1 MIASTQNKRVK
12 HLSKLSKKSYRYKNM
27 EYIVFGET
35 IVEEAIA
42 SGVVLEIFALDNKY
56 FPDATIVN
64 YDVMHKI
71 VGQANTKVAALCQ
84 MNESHFDEG
93 STLILDNVQDPGNL
107 GTMIRSA
114 KAFGINN
121 IFLGEGTVDL
131 YNEKVLRSMQG
142 VNYYVNIKSGDI
154 SEYLQTSTNNLI
166 TTFLD
171 EPGTKF
177 SALDNSS
184 AFDIMFGN
192 EGHGLDDKFKK
203 YTRQNIVLDIEFES
217 LNVAIAA
224 GIIMYELRER

>member
-12 HLSKLSKKSYRYKNM
+12 HLSKLSKKSYRYKHS

-35 IVEEAIA
+35 IVAEAFA
-42 SGVVLEIFALDNKY
+42 HGVVKEIFAINNNIYKQ
-56 FPDATIVN
+56 ATIVN
-64 YDVMHKI
+64 EDVMHKI
-71 VGQANTKVAALCQ
+71 VGQANTKVAALCI
-84 MNESHFDEG
+84 MKATEFDGG
-93 STLILDNVQDPGNL
+93 STLILDNIQDPGNL

-142 VNYYVNIKSGDI
+142 VNYFVNILSGNID
-154 SEYLQTSTNNLI
+154 EYLQSSPNKLI

-171 EPGTKF
+171 EPSCKI
-177 SALDNSS
+177 SALEKSS

-192 EGHGLDDKFKK
+192 EGHGLDSKFKK
-203 YTRQNIVLDIEFES
+203 YDRQNIVLNIEFES

-224 GIIMYELRER
+224 GIIMYELREK